1 MPKSIIILGASGLI
15 GKEVLIQALE
25 NKKIEHIKI
34 LVRKSLDLIHPK
46 LTEIIIER
54 KTNV

>member
-34 LVRKSLDLIHPK
+34 LVRKSL
-46 LTEIIIER
+46 
-54 KTNV
+54 V

>member
-25 NKKIEHIKI
+25 NKK
-34 LVRKSLDLIHPK
+34 LS
-46 LTEIIIER
+46 T
-54 KTNV
+54 